1 MFLMRCAFHALRA
14 EFNGVEI
21 GHALRAEFNGV
32 EIGHALRAE
41 FNGAEAAPSESFV
54 VRGIAE

>member
-1 MFLMRCAFHALRA
+1 MKSPKSYADVFNNLHALRA
-14 EFNGVEI
+14 KFNG
-21 GHALRAEFNGV
+21 AEF
-32 EIGHALRAE
+32 GHALRAE